1 MARREPVY
9 MYNARPLD
17 HGISAS
23 AKTISHARGTIRPV
37 EPATKEDFVNLTRAV
52 SDLDDKLM
60 TQEDRIDYAH
70 DRISRCENYI
80 NKLREWAA
88 QMEQFNASHRGGSR
102 IVIKKGRNTVNIK
115 LR

>member
-23 AKTISHARGTIRPV
+23 AKMISHTRGMMSPI
-37 EPATKEDFVNLTRAV
+37 EPATKEEFVNLTCAV
-52 SDLDDKLM
+52 ANLGEKLM
-60 TQEDRIDYAH
+60 TQEDRIDYMYE
-70 DRISRCENYI
+70 RISEHENYI
-80 NKLREWAA
+80 NRLRAWAA
-88 QMEQFNASHRGGSR
+88 QMEQSNASHRGGSR

>member
-23 AKTISHARGTIRPV
+23 AKTISHTKGMIRPV
-37 EPATKEDFVNLTRAV
+37 EPATKEDFD
-52 SDLDDKLM
+52 DLVYKLSHLDERLM
-60 TQEDRIDYAH
+60 TQTNRIDYTH
-70 DRISRCENYI
+70 NRLNICEHYI
-80 NKLREWAA
+80 DNLQEWAA
-88 QMEQFNASHRGGSR
+88 RMESSNASHRGGSR